1 MNIEPQ
7 RAAVKPRIRTRDG
20 GSVPLENELLP
31 LLHPG
36 AHGIIVILGDTGSG
50 RTSALQH
57 LACLAPTDA
66 HVNFVDNPITPEELS
81 ESELTIY
88 TARRRLNVKH
98 AETYYLAPWTT
109 DDLIEYLLAKYKD
122 QCASVMQRIHAAE
135 GAKLLNGNPELWRVV
150 LDEFAADPE
159 LKRFGD
165 AFLSFLR
172 KRLDESQMALVR
184 RGCLAK
190 TLMASDTVQRTSHF
204 AKQTVEPVGVDTEDW
219 TRLEVGNFGEA
230 VWRLLRHESVQTLL
244 AREQILADLRAD
256 EKCKYLVFRMPRTM
270 IRILAAA
277 VCNDQKLLEKLR
289 KLALEPNLQAMA
301 GSILNATGMRWAP
314 DKRSGWNMFAKTI
327 DLSGGYMECA
337 CWPGIDLNGSNC
349 TGADFS
355 NSDLSSANLSGMKAD
370 DANFRRAQ
378 LRHAKLKDM
387 LAAFANFSHADM
399 RDATAIGAQFRGADF
414 ERANFEGAD
423 LSKANIVSARLVDAS
438 FQRAKLKG
446 ANVAGCEM
454 TGADFSGA
462 NLSKASLR
470 FCRLRFAKFTGAI
483 FVHADLHKAD
493 MEFMKL
499 PSADFRLAKL
509 SQALLTG
516 SFIPKGNFAGA
527 NLTHSGLA
535 EIDWERADLRNA
547 DLTGCTFFMAASRSG
562 LVDSD
567 LASEG
572 SRTGFY
578 TDDFSDQNY
587 KAPELIRK
595 ANLRG
600 ADLRGAKLDK
610 TDFYLV
616 DLRDAKYDP
625 DQAEHLRRCGAILH
639 SRV

>member
-36 AHGIIVILGDTGSG
+36 AKGIIVILGETGSG

-57 LACLAPTDA
+57 VACLAPPDA
-66 HVNFVDNPITPEELS
+66 HIKFVDNPITCDELMD
-81 ESELTIY
+81 SELTIY
-88 TARRRLNVKH
+88 TARRRLDVKH
-98 AETYYLAPWTT
+98 AEMCYLAPWTT
-109 DDLIEYLLAKYKD
+109 DDLIEYLLAKHKD
-122 QCASVMQRIHAAE
+122 QCASVMQRINAAD

-150 LDEFAADPE
+150 LDEFAADPA

-165 AFLSFLR
+165 ALLSFLR
-172 KRLDESQMALVR
+172 KRLDESQMALAR

-204 AKQTVEPVGVDTEDW
+204 AQRKVEPVGVDTEDW
-219 TRLEVGNFGEA
+219 TRLEVSNVGEP

-270 IRILAAA
+270 IRIIAAA
-277 VCNDQKLLEKLR
+277 VGNEQKMLENLR
-289 KLALEPNLQAMA
+289 KLALEPDLQAMA

-314 DKRSGWNMFAKTI
+314 DKRSGWNMFAKAI

-337 CWPGIDLNGSNC
+337 CWSGIDLNGSNC

-355 NSDLSSANLSGMKAD
+355 NSDLSSANLTGAKAD

-378 LRHAKLKDM
+378 LHHAHLKDL
-387 LAAFANFSHADM
+387 LAAFANFSNAEL
-399 RDATAIGAQFRGADF
+399 REVTATGAQFRGCDF
-414 ERANFEGAD
+414 ERANCEGAD
-423 LSKANIVSARLVDAS
+423 LTKANFVSAKLVDAS
-438 FQRAKLKG
+438 FQRAKLKA
-446 ANVAGCEM
+446 ANFAGCDM

-462 NLSKASLR
+462 NLSNASLR
-470 FCRLRFAKFTGAI
+470 FCRLRFAKFTGAK
-483 FVHADLHKAD
+483 FVHADLHQAD
-493 MEFMKL
+493 LEFMKL
-499 PSADFRLAKL
+499 PFADFRLANL
-509 SQALLTG
+509 SQARLTG
-516 SFIPKGNFAGA
+516 SFIPRGNFAGA
-527 NLTHSGLA
+527 KLTNSGLA

-547 DLTGCTFFMAASRSG
+547 DLTGCTFFMAANRSG

-567 LASEG
+567 IACEG
-572 SRTGFY
+572 NRTGFY
-578 TDDFSDQNY
+578 TDDFNEQIY

-625 DQAEHLRRCGAILH
+625 DQAEHLRRCGAILE